1 MSNLFENAVVH
12 AFSEQHAGT
21 VRISALLDGEQVVL
35 TVSDDGAG
43 IAPEN
48 LSRIFDPFYTT
59 RMGSGG
65 SGLGL
70 SIVFSLLSG
79 LLGGT
84 IDVESSLGQGTVFR
98 LKIPRVAAQRDEAE
112 T

>member
-1 MSNLFENAVVH
+1 
-12 AFSEQHAGT
+12 
-21 VRISALLDGEQVVL
+21 
-35 TVSDDGAG
+35 
-43 IAPEN
+43 
-48 LSRIFDPFYTT
+48 
-59 RMGSGG
+59 MGSGG